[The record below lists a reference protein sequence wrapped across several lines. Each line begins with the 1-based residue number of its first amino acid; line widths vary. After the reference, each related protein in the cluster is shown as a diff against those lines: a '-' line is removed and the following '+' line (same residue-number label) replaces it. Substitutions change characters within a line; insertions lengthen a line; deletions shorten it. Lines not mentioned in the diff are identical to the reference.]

1 MSDTIA
7 LRDKVGVHVLVNVYD
22 VPHSELLTFLDAG
35 KPTLDRIVR
44 QLQLNVVSETGHQ
57 FQPIGY
63 SYAYVLSE
71 SHFTIHTY
79 PEYKSCFIDIF
90 CCNPQFN
97 PSHAVQVIQEAFHT
111 ELVRYKVVDR

>member
-1 MSDTIA
+1 MCDNIV
-7 LRDKVGVHVLVNVYD
+7 LKEKVGVHVLVNVYE
-22 VPHSELLTFLDAG
+22 VPHAELLTYLDAG
-35 KPTLDRIVR
+35 KPALDCIVR
-44 QLQLNVVSETGHQ
+44 QLKLNVVSETGYQ

-79 PEYKSCFIDIF
+79 PEYRSCFIDIF
-90 CCNPQFN
+90 CCNPEFN
-97 PSHAVQVIQEAFHT
+97 PSHAVRAIQEAFHT